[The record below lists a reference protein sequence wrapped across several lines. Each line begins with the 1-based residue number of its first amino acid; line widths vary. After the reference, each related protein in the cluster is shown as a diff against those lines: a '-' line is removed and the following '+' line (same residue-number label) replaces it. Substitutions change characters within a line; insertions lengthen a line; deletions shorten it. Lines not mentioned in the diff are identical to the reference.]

1 VTAARRTAA
10 AALLLAAAL
19 LGGCATTG
27 SPAGTGA
34 AGAGA
39 PPRAANPADPWE
51 GFNRRMFAF
60 NDAVDD
66 AVLRP
71 VATAY
76 RDVVPSFVRTGIG
89 NFLGNVGDVWST
101 VNHLL
106 QGKVQT
112 GAEMGMRVL
121 TNTLL
126 GMAGLLDPATEM
138 GLTRRSEDFGQTLG
152 RWGMGPG
159 PYLVLPL
166 FGPSTLRDATD
177 RVVGNEFSAGS
188 LPPSDAGRYVITALQ
203 VVHTRAGLLDATT
216 LLGEIALDRY
226 SLVRDGYLQR
236 RLSAVYDGSPPMQF
250 DDPGDDAPATPPASP
265 APPPAPTR
273 TR

>member
-1 VTAARRTAA
+1 MRAA
-10 AALLLAAAL
+10 AGLLLAAAL

-27 SPAGTGA
+27 VPAP
-34 AGAGA
+34 GAGA
-39 PPRAANPADPWE
+39 PAAGAQAGAPAARPAANPADPWE
-51 GFNRRMFAF
+51 RFNRRMFAF
-60 NDAVDD
+60 NDAIDD

-76 RDVVPSFVRTGIG
+76 RDLVPRPVRTGIG
-89 NFLGNVGDVWST
+89 NVLGNIGDVWST

-121 TNTLL
+121 TNTLFGL
-126 GMAGLLDPATEM
+126 GGLIDPATEM
-138 GLTRRSEDFGQTLG
+138 GLVRRSEDLGQTLG
-152 RWGMGPG
+152 HWGVGPG

-166 FGPSTLRDATD
+166 LGPSTLRDATD
-177 RVVGNEFSAGS
+177 ILPSREFSASS
-188 LPPSDAGRYVITALQ
+188 LPNAESGRYAVTALQ
-203 VVHTRAGLLDATT
+203 VVHTRATLLGATQ

-226 SLVRDGYLQR
+226 GLVRDGYLQR
-236 RLSAVYDGSPPMQF
+236 RRDAVYDGAPPMTF
-250 DDPGDDAPATPPASP
+250 DDPGDD
-265 APPPAPTR
+265 PPPPPPPPTR